1 MENTVHTV
9 DEPPRTSALL
19 DVVEP
24 DAAFLIAAEKE
35 DTPPARR
42 RALVVLVADHVLG
55 SGEDTDRL
63 VTELLVEAGF
73 AVDAVVS
80 VRSKKS
86 QIRQAIETAVVGGV
100 DLVLTV
106 GGTGVGPRD
115 KTPEATRSVLDQLVP
130 GIAQALRSSGLAC
143 GAVDACTSRGIS
155 GVSGSTVV
163 VNLAGSRAAVR
174 DGMATLTLDHELAT
188 EPLKLQVR
196 SVLGE
201 GDSPDRPRD
210 ITALLEVRRPRPRWW
225 WPALIGGGLG
235 ALAIAAAFAWLVAR
249 RLSRPAPLTPRSKV
263 SAPTPSYTTSRGRLP
278 YSASISWAKSS
289 RV

>member
-1 MENTVHTV
+1 MHTV

-35 DTPPARR
+35 DAPPARR

-174 DGMATLTLDHELAT
+174 DGMATLT
-188 EPLKLQVR
+188 PLVHHVIDQLQKY
-196 SVLGE
+196 SVE
-201 GDSPDRPRD
+201 
-210 ITALLEVRRPRPRWW
+210 
-225 WPALIGGGLG
+225 
-235 ALAIAAAFAWLVAR
+235 
-249 RLSRPAPLTPRSKV
+249 
-263 SAPTPSYTTSRGRLP
+263 
-278 YSASISWAKSS
+278 
-289 RV
+289 

>member
-1 MENTVHTV
+1 MHTV

-35 DTPPARR
+35 DAPPARR

-86 QIRQAIETAVVGGV
+86 QIRQAIETAVIGGV

-174 DGMATLTLDHELAT
+174 DGMATLT
-188 EPLKLQVR
+188 PLVHHVIDQLQKY
-196 SVLGE
+196 SVE
-201 GDSPDRPRD
+201 
-210 ITALLEVRRPRPRWW
+210 
-225 WPALIGGGLG
+225 
-235 ALAIAAAFAWLVAR
+235 
-249 RLSRPAPLTPRSKV
+249 
-263 SAPTPSYTTSRGRLP
+263 
-278 YSASISWAKSS
+278 
-289 RV
+289 

>member
-1 MENTVHTV
+1 MPALKMETTVHTV

-24 DAAFLIAAEKE
+24 DAAFLIAAEQE
-35 DTPPARR
+35 TTPPARR
-42 RALVVLVADHVLG
+42 RALVVLVADNVLD

-73 AVDAVVS
+73 AVDGAVS
-80 VRSKKS
+80 VRSKKTE
-86 QIRQAIETAVVGGV
+86 IRQAIETAVIGGV

-115 KTPEATRSVLDQLVP
+115 KTPEATRSVLDQLLP

-163 VNLAGSRAAVR
+163 VNLAASRAAVR
-174 DGMATLTLDHELAT
+174 DGMATLT
-188 EPLKLQVR
+188 PLVHHVIDQLQ
-196 SVLGE
+196 
-201 GDSPDRPRD
+201 
-210 ITALLEVRRPRPRWW
+210 
-225 WPALIGGGLG
+225 
-235 ALAIAAAFAWLVAR
+235 
-249 RLSRPAPLTPRSKV
+249 
-263 SAPTPSYTTSRGRLP
+263 
-278 YSASISWAKSS
+278 KSG
-289 RV
+289 VE